1 MHGFVLHCRAHKIME
16 RKMNK
21 NLTLRMSPQMLER
34 IERDAHEN
42 ESTCSQVIRSILAR
56 HYRHEGVEA

>member
-1 MHGFVLHCRAHKIME
+1 ME

-21 NLTLRMSPQMLER
+21 NFTLRMSSKMRER
-34 IERDAHEN
+34 IERDAEEN
-42 ESTCSQVIRSILAR
+42 ESTPSQVIRAIIAR